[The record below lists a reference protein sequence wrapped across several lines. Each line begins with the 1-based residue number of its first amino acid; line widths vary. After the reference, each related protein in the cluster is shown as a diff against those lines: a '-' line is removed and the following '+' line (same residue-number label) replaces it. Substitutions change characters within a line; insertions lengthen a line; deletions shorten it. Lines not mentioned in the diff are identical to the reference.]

1 MSGPGAEPARGTG
14 AGDGRGPGPGDTGAE
29 SAGGGRPDPGT
40 GARAARAVLR
50 PPVEVALARPVE
62 RLPRGTGLAYEP
74 KFDGHRVVLLRD
86 PDRVLLQARSGRI
99 VTDSFPDLVTAAE
112 ALPAGTVLDGEVVV
126 WTEGRTDFAAVQK
139 RAMAR
144 RGRAAEL
151 ARRLPASYA
160 AFDLL
165 ATGTTDLR
173 PLPYRRRRT
182 ALTGL
187 LAPVGPPVQAVP
199 MTTDEEVA
207 SLWYETLTA
216 NGIEGLV
223 VKRLDGPYRGG
234 RRDWRKLRHS
244 DTRDA
249 VVAGVTGSRTH
260 PRALAVVLP
269 GDDTPV
275 LTSPLAPAVR
285 AQLAGALAALPPGG
299 EPAAAGA
306 VTTDGTPYL
315 PVPPVLTV
323 EVRQSSTRHPLT
335 TVSRLRL
342 AE

>member
-1 MSGPGAEPARGTG
+1 M
-14 AGDGRGPGPGDTGAE
+14 
-29 SAGGGRPDPGT
+29 
-40 GARAARAVLR
+40 
-50 PPVEVALARPVE
+50 EVALARPVE
-62 RLPRGTGLAYEP
+62 RLPRGAGLAYEP

-99 VTDSFPDLVTAAE
+99 VTDSFPDLVAAAE

-126 WTEGRTDFAAVQK
+126 WTAGRTDFAAVQK
-139 RAMAR
+139 RALAG

-165 ATGTTDLR
+165 ATGADDLR
-173 PLPYRRRRT
+173 PLPYRRRRA
-182 ALTGL
+182 ALTDL
-187 LAPVGPPVQAVP
+187 LAAVGPPVQAVP
-199 MTTDEEVA
+199 MTTDPELA
-207 SLWYETLTA
+207 ALWYETLTA
-216 NGIEGLV
+216 NGVEGLV

-234 RRDWRKLRHS
+234 RRDWLKLRHS

-260 PRALAVVLP
+260 PRALAVILP

-285 AQLAGALAALPPGG
+285 AQLAGALAGLPPGAAP
-299 EPAAAGA
+299 PAGGA

-342 AE
+342 PE